1 MVYIITFFENEM
13 KLKCVRTTVTNQNY
27 IREEIESIKFV
38 EGLIPVSSESFSFPF
53 PV

>member
-27 IREEIESIKFV
+27 IREEIKSRFISGKFAV
-38 EGLIPVSSESFSFPF
+38 ISEYFVLLSRL
-53 PV
+53 